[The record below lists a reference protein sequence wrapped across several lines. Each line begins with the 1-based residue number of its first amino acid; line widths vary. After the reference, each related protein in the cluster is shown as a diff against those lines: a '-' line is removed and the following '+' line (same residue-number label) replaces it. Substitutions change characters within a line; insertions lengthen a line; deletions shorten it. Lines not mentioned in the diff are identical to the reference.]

1 MKEQLLDFGP
11 VMRMRKRI
19 GLHFLRKELEG
30 LKRETNSI
38 SLNNA
43 KRIGVLFTGEDDAML
58 RAVGKFIDQ
67 LRKEGKSVRSMG
79 FVPREKV
86 AATLRTASSLEFFT
100 QEDLNWYFRPQSRH
114 AVSFV
119 EEPFDLLIDLR
130 MQRRIAT
137 PYMVALSVAKFK
149 VGCYHEEDI
158 GLHDLMIRAESGM
171 GMEEFIDHLR
181 HYLEMVGQK
190 K

>member
-1 MKEQLLDFGP
+1 MKEQILDFGP
-11 VMRMRKRI
+11 VMRLRKRI
-19 GLHFLRKELEG
+19 GLHFLQRELEG

-38 SLNNA
+38 SLNEA
-43 KRIGVLFTGEDDAML
+43 KRIGVLFTGEDDATL

-67 LRKEGKSVRSMG
+67 LRKEGRSVRSLG

-114 AVSFV
+114 AMSFV

-130 MQRRIAT
+130 MKRRMPI
-137 PYMVALSVAKFK
+137 PYMVALSMAKFK
-149 VGCYHEEDI
+149 VGCYHEDDD
-158 GLHDLMIRAESGM
+158 GLHDLMIRVEDGM
-171 GMEEFIDHLR
+171 DMDELIDHLR